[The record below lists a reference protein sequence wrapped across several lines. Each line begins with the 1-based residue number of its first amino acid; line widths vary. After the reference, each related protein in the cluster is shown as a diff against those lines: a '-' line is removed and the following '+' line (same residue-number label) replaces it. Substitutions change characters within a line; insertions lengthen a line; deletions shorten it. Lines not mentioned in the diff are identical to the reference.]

1 MLLKKTVI
9 VKWNP
14 ANRKYYES
22 KGYIFTK
29 WKDEFEVRVEDLS
42 KGSHSE
48 VEILCDYCKINVIL
62 REYRE
67 YLKLNKNSII
77 NKDCCEECRI
87 LKMQESNL
95 LIYNVKYTSQ
105 TSEFKNK
112 ISEAHKRINE
122 DSSLRKTIEEKRKS
136 TNLSRYG
143 AEYPSQN
150 IDINNKMKQTNLNK
164 YGFENVFQNEEIKQ
178 KSKLTSLEHWG
189 TEHPM
194 QNDIIRG
201 KAIMTLQRKYGCDV
215 STQNED
221 IKEKVRLTSLN
232 RYGGYY
238 VQTDEFKERFKNT
251 SLEHWGTEHPMQNPV
266 IKNKAIQTLYKNGT
280 CKTSTQQLYIY
291 NLLKDNNYN
300 IELNYPI
307 SNVNLDVAIFINN
320 IKIDLEYDGWYWHDL
335 NKDRRRDEF
344 LKSEGWK
351 ILRIKSGNL
360 LPTLGQLKE
369 TINYLVNNE
378 NKNYAQI
385 ILNDWKVN
393 N

>member
-1 MLLKKTVI
+1 LLLKKTVI

-194 QNDIIRG
+194 QN
-201 KAIMTLQRKYGCDV
+201 
-215 STQNED
+215 
-221 IKEKVRLTSLN
+221 
-232 RYGGYY
+232 
-238 VQTDEFKERFKNT
+238 
-251 SLEHWGTEHPMQNPV
+251 PV